1 MSLWVRNG
9 WRADQVTEVL
19 DVELKNVLNIGL
31 AEIKV
36 HRGNMNR
43 IRFYGCPVC
52 GNVITMIGK
61 AEASCCGMQLEA
73 MKAVACDQTHTLHFE
88 AMDGEV
94 YITFD
99 HPMEKSHYIQF
110 VACVRFDRV
119 MLVRIYPEQGAEL
132 RMPYIATATY
142 YIGCSQE
149 GLFVQKT

>member
-52 GNVITMIGK
+52 GNVITTTDK
-61 AEASCCGMQLEA
+61 AEVSCCGSQLEA
-73 MKAVACDQTHTLHFE
+73 M
-88 AMDGEV
+88 
-94 YITFD
+94 
-99 HPMEKSHYIQF
+99 
-110 VACVRFDRV
+110 
-119 MLVRIYPEQGAEL
+119 
-132 RMPYIATATY
+132 
-142 YIGCSQE
+142 
-149 GLFVQKT
+149 